1 MVLAIFPTSPLPG
14 GMVKTQDWNETD
26 TRYDSGAA
34 QGLTPFLRPLM
45 RYSFPYRNINEIK
58 NESLQLFVKQQRNGV
73 TPFLMKDPD
82 PLDFRINSVFVTS
95 GDVTEPAS
103 LNIFTETTSFFVHV
117 DTTTIGSLT
126 SNKSGFV
133 TLGSEYDYD
142 QDTGLLTV
150 KSIDTD
156 DFWTAASLQYFKKC
170 KFAGKFTQTSPIWNQ
185 FSTTLI
191 IEEIV

>member
-1 MVLAIFPTSPLPG
+1 MVLAIFPTSPLPA
-14 GMVKTQDWNETD
+14 GMSKTMDWAENS

-34 QGLTPFLRPLM
+34 QGQTAYLRPLM
-45 RYSFPYRNINEIK
+45 KYRIQFKNINEIK
-58 NESLQLFVKQQRNGV
+58 QQSLQLFIKQQRNGV
-73 TPFLMKDPD
+73 TPFLMKDPN
-82 PLDFRINSVFVTS
+82 PLDFRINSVFVVS
-95 GDVTEPAS
+95 GDAVTEPGS
-103 LNIFTETTSFFVHV
+103 HNIFDTNSFFVRV

-142 QDTGLLTV
+142 QDTGVLTV

-156 DFWTAASLQYFKKC
+156 DSWHAQSLQYYRKC
-170 KFAGKFTQTSPIWNQ
+170 KFMSPYNENQVIWNQ
-185 FSTTLI
+185 FSVGLT

>member
-1 MVLAIFPTSPLPG
+1 MVLAIFPTSPLPA
-14 GMVKTQDWNETD
+14 GMTKTQDWHESD
-26 TRYDSGAA
+26 AKYDSGAA
-34 QGLTPFLRPLM
+34 QGLTPYSRPLM
-45 RYSFPYRNINEIK
+45 RYQIPFKNINELK
-58 NESLQLFVKQQRNGV
+58 QESLQLFVKNQRNGV

-103 LNIFTETTSFFVHV
+103 RNIFDTSSFFVRV

-133 TLGSEYDYD
+133 TLGAEYDYD

-156 DFWTAASLQYFKKC
+156 DFWTAASLQYYRKC
-170 KFAGKFTQTSPIWNQ
+170 KFASPYSTNMVIFNQ
-185 FSTTLI
+185 FSLSLI
-191 IEEIV
+191 IREIV